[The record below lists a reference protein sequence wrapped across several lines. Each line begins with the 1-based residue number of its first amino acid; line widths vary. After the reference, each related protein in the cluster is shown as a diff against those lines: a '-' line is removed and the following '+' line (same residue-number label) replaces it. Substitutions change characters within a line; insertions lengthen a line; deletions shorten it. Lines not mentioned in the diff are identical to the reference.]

1 MPGELYQDPIFV
13 FAADPLASGGIH
25 GLGQITSPKPHYRTH
40 PEFLQLQKEGWVGF
54 EVLEAEIPGCE
65 IFNLIIDVKSLTEG
79 MGSFEHE
86 FEQMKTVDNKQLADS
101 LVGEYSSNNKE
112 E

>member
-1 MPGELYQDPIFV
+1 MKFSVPTKHANSIYTLV
-13 FAADPLASGGIH
+13 
-25 GLGQITSPKPHYRTH
+25 TSKRGVI
-40 PEFLQLQKEGWVGF
+40 KESKSKDGWTGF

-65 IFNLIIDVKSLTEG
+65 VYNLVIDLKSLTEG
-79 MGSFEHE
+79 MGTFEHE

-101 LVGEYSSNNKE
+101 LVSEYSSNSKE